1 MSSTKSIS
9 NMKQMH
15 IDVVMPTAEISKA
28 LNTWFDENLPIDIRI
43 RRGVKKGRKVVCF
56 SIYGSTQENIMAKW
70 NALEKLLKK

>member
-1 MSSTKSIS
+1 ME
-9 NMKQMH
+9 QMH

-56 SIYGSTQENIMAKW
+56 SIYGSTQEIIMAKW

>member
-1 MSSTKSIS
+1 
-9 NMKQMH
+9 MH